1 MIFWTY
7 PPPPTK
13 KMLILQV
20 SPIFFP
26 NRDQPWSIFSLEY
39 FYITHFTHILTITVA
54 SKWHNTLIKHKWS
67 PKPLNS
73 VLPQFQ
79 KNTDLYKALFF
90 VQIQTKYRSHF
101 GSFEKIQTSATLK
114 LVHRCNQWASAPSPA
129 WYFDVFFIYV
139 VVVYY
144 TCFIRQELRSNNAKP
159 NFNALLLTK
168 TIHFSDN
175 YVGDYRFWKKTD
187 FLFTIQT

>member
-1 MIFWTY
+1 
-7 PPPPTK
+7 
-13 KMLILQV
+13 MLILQV

-26 NRDQPWSIFSLEY
+26 NQDQPWSIFSLEY

-73 VLPQFQ
+73 VLPLFQ

-101 GSFEKIQTSATLK
+101 GSFEKIQTSATL
-114 LVHRCNQWASAPSPA
+114 RCVVAINEWVPPTPIA
-129 WYFDVFFIYV
+129 WYFVVFCIFI
-139 VVVYY
+139 VVVYD
-144 TCFIRQELRSNNAKP
+144 TCFVWQELRLNNAKP
-159 NFNALLLTK
+159 N
-168 TIHFSDN
+168 
-175 YVGDYRFWKKTD
+175 
-187 FLFTIQT
+187 